1 MAIDSDKIDDAVLA
15 LLSLTL
21 HEGQRAWKGYDWDVL
36 TRLHEKGYIGDPVGK
51 TKSVWLNEEGLSR
64 SRELFDRLF
73 SK

>member
-1 MAIDSDKIDDAVLA
+1 MAIDSNKIDDAVLA

-36 TRLHEKGYIGDPVGK
+36 TRLHEKRYIGDPVGK
-51 TKSVWLNEEGLSR
+51 TKSVWLTDEGLRR
-64 SRELFDRLF
+64 SQELFDRLF